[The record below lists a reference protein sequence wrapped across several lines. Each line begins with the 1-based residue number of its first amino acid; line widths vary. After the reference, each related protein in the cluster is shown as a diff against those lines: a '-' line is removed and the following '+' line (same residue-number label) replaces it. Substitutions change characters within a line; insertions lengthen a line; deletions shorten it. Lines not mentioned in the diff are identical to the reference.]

1 MICDGRY
8 LCEVLRLK
16 PNQLP
21 FFYPKLKTNLKT
33 WKAQA
38 LWTKLDKKAGQKCY
52 NRGKVCQGTRVLVIG
67 AGPCGLR
74 SALEAQLLGAKVVVV
89 EKRDRYSRNNVLHL
103 WPCNIHELRAIG
115 AKKFYGKFCAGSID
129 HISIRQLQ
137 CILLKVWFYERSQS
151 LVIVCLQVCLLLG
164 VEVFEGVGFEELMEP
179 VDMETGWRARVSPA
193 DHPVRWVA
201 RSHNTQ
207 HSIIILSFFSV
218 STSSTSSSEPTGRE
232 TR

>member
-1 MICDGRY
+1 M
-8 LCEVLRLK
+8 
-16 PNQLP
+16 
-21 FFYPKLKTNLKT
+21 
-33 WKAQA
+33 
-38 LWTKLDKKAGQKCY
+38 
-52 NRGKVCQGTRVLVIG
+52 
-67 AGPCGLR
+67 
-74 SALEAQLLGAKVVVV
+74 

-201 RSHNTQ
+201 RSHSAQ